1 MKREFSLQCALK
13 ARSKRR
19 KRKSSRTLSL
29 PSSFYQSFRLL
40 GPPGY
45 GPVGRTEGRNGARSH
60 RCAVYFSP
68 GRASLTRR
76 LSIGAASFLVC
87 PDFCLFGFCCAR
99 CLVKIILGIPALYPS
114 AG

>member
-13 ARSKRR
+13 ARSSAGKGNLAGPFPSPRLSINLFAFLDRPDTDQWAGRR
-19 KRKSSRTLSL
+19 
-29 PSSFYQSFRLL
+29 
-40 GPPGY
+40 
-45 GPVGRTEGRNGARSH
+45 GATVH

-99 CLVKIILGIPALYPS
+99 CVVKIILGIPFPLPAT
-114 AG
+114 G